1 MLSSA
6 CDIGIGADSG
16 WWGRKYQFMEMNLQ
30 KRMGGLKEKIP
41 DIQKTLDSV
50 KFLKLRKVSTCSA
63 FLDKAGLM
71 LGVG

>member
-1 MLSSA
+1 
-6 CDIGIGADSG
+6 
-16 WWGRKYQFMEMNLQ
+16 MEMNLQ

-50 KFLKLRKVSTCSA
+50 KFLKLRKVCTYSA

-71 LGVG
+71 LDVG